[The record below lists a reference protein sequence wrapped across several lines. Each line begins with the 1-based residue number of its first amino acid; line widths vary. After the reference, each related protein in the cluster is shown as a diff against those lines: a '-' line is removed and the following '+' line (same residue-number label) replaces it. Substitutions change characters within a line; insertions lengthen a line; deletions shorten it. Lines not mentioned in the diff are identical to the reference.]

1 MVSDAELAFVEQL
14 GRHFARQYSVA
25 PMTGRVA
32 GWLMIC
38 DPPQQTAAEI
48 AAALGASRSAIGSA
62 VTMLESWGLVRLTRR
77 PGERAD
83 RIGMRAEYWE
93 RNMDPPDEYLEL
105 ANLARSGLDALA
117 DAPPAR
123 RARLAEL
130 VAFAEFLAERMP
142 ALAVEWRERR
152 DSLRST
158 GDLPVDDNR
167 GTA

>member
-14 GRHFARQYSVA
+14 GRYFARQYSVP

-38 DPPQQTAAEI
+38 DPPQPTAAEI

-62 VTMLESWGLVRLTRR
+62 VTMLESWGLVRLSR
-77 PGERAD
+77 PPGQRAD
-83 RIGMRAEYWE
+83 RIAMRAEYWE
-93 RNMDPPDEYLEL
+93 RNMDPPDEYVAL
-105 ANLARSGLDALA
+105 AGLARTGLAAIGDAS
-117 DAPPAR
+117 PAR

-142 ALAVEWRERR
+142 ALAAEWRERR
-152 DSLRST
+152 EALRAA
-158 GDLPVDDNR
+158 GELPVDD
-167 GTA
+167 A

>member
-1 MVSDAELAFVEQL
+1 MASDAELAFIEQL
-14 GRHFARQYSVA
+14 GRFFARQYSLP

-48 AAALGASRSAIGSA
+48 AAGLGASRSAVGSA
-62 VTMLESWGLVRLTRR
+62 VAMLEGFQLVGLSRR

-93 RNMDPPDEYLEL
+93 QSMEAPEYVEL
-105 ANLARSGLDALA
+105 ASLARAGLEAIG
-117 DAPPAR
+117 DAPPGR

-130 VAFAEFLAERMP
+130 AAFADFLADRMP
-142 ALAVEWRERR
+142 ALAAEWRERR
-152 DSLRST
+152 DALRT
-158 GDLPVDDNR
+158 AGELPVA
-167 GTA
+167 GT